1 MSRVEKS
8 VKNLK
13 WAFLGQGIGV
23 IISFIS
29 RVFFIKILGS
39 EYLGLNG
46 LFTNILTVL
55 SLAELEWGSHYI

>member
-29 RVFFIKILGS
+29 RVFLLKYW
-39 EYLGLNG
+39 EA
-46 LFTNILTVL
+46 NI
-55 SLAELEWGSHYI
+55 